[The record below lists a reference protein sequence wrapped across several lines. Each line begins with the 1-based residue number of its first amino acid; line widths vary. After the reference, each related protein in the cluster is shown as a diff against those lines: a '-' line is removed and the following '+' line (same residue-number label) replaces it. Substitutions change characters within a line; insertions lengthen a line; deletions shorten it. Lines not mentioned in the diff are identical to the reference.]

1 MYFCTGLEEVTFTDG
16 QMRLAAV
23 CNDSHGAQSKK
34 NVIGCKNSDRLTLL
48 S

>member
-1 MYFCTGLEEVTFTDG
+1 MSFGTGLEEVTFSDG

-23 CNDSHGAQSKK
+23 CSDSHGAQSKK
-34 NVIGCKNSDRLTLL
+34 NALGCKYSDRLTFL